1 MRLADTVR
9 TVSDPRSYPGSRRRV
24 LAFGV
29 GLFAAASLLCGPVPS
44 PEQLI
49 VPRAVQG
56 VGAALDQVGGE
67 PKAEVGD
74 DAAEKAPPGLKF

>member
-29 GLFAAASLLCGPVPS
+29 GLFAAASLWCGLAPS

-49 VPRAVQG
+49 GPRAVQG
-56 VGAALDQVGGE
+56 VGAALLIEGSE

-74 DAAEKAPPGLKF
+74 DAAEKSQLGLKY